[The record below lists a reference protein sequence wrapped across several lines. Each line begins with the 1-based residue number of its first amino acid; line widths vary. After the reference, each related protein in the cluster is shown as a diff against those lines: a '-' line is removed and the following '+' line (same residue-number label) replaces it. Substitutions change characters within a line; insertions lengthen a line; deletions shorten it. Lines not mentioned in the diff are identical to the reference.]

1 MYSLFVDPPTV
12 QITSTIFPVLIGNQ
26 VILGCNVVAN
36 PAATDVYWIFTD
48 LNNQQTTIR
57 QNTNVAKY
65 GGVTLQSPSLVLKS
79 AEFSD
84 EGKYT
89 CYATN
94 SIGTGNSLTADLD
107 VTGSKLLSTFELLDH
122 FHVSYFDSKII
133 CFTRVISL

>member
-1 MYSLFVDPPTV
+1 MYSLFLDAPTV
-12 QITSTIFPVLIGNQ
+12 QITSTIFPVLIGSQ
-26 VILGCNVVAN
+26 IILGCNVVAN
-36 PAATDVYWIFTD
+36 PPATEVYWIFLD
-48 LNNQQTTIR
+48 LSNQQTVIR

-89 CYATN
+89 CYASN

-107 VTGSKLLSTFELLDH
+107 VTGSKLRSI
-122 FHVSYFDSKII
+122 Y
-133 CFTRVISL
+133 